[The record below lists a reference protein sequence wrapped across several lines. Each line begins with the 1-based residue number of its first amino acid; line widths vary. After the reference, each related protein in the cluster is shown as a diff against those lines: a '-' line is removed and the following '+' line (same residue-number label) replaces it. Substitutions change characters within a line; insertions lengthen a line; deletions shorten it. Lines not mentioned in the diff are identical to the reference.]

1 MRGRR
6 FRGLTSVVLG
16 VLLALVAAVFAAP
29 RVARAYGLVDTSREG
44 SLTVVYRD
52 DGVGVSG
59 VEVELRHVASVSQTV
74 RLTLD
79 EDYAVYGVSLDID
92 DAEGWRAAAQ
102 TLAGYVERDE
112 LAADG
117 VSVTDEDGRAT
128 FSDLE
133 PGLYL
138 VTSAPIVQGG
148 TRYEQEPALVMVP
161 QLQADD
167 TWEYDAVVELKHED
181 TPLPPPVT
189 HESVSVVKLWLSDDA
204 ASRPASVTVQLLRD
218 GVVVDTQVLSSANGW
233 AHTWTDLDL
242 SYAWT
247 VVEAAVPEGYTGT
260 VHREGDTFIIENE
273 GEPEE
278 PDEPDVPIEP
288 GEPGDPDEPD
298 EPGQPGEPSE
308 PGEPGEPGE
317 PDKPDE
323 PTGGTVPNTGVA
335 RSLAVPLAGAGALLY
350 ALGWWLGR
358 RAERDERS

>member
-16 VLLALVAAVFAAP
+16 VLLALAAVVLAAP
-29 RVARAYGLVDTSREG
+29 RVARAYGLVDTSCEG

-52 DGVGVSG
+52 GDVGVSG

-92 DAEGWRAAAQ
+92 DADGWRAAAQ

-112 LAADG
+112 LAADDA
-117 VSVTDEDGRAT
+117 SVTDADGRAT
-128 FSDLE
+128 FSGLE

-204 ASRPASVTVQLLRD
+204 ATRPASVTVQLLRD

-233 AHTWTDLDL
+233 AHTWTDLDS

-247 VVEAAVPEGYTGT
+247 VVEASVPEGYAGT

-273 GEPEE
+273 AEPDD
-278 PDEPDVPIEP
+278 PDEPED
-288 GEPGDPDEPD
+288 PGDPDEPD
-298 EPGQPGEPSE
+298 EPDEPEDPGDSDE
-308 PGEPGEPGE
+308 
-317 PDKPDE
+317 PDE
-323 PTGGTVPNTGVA
+323 PEEPEEPGGPVDRAWEAVPNTGMA
-335 RSLAVPLAGAGALLY
+335 RSLVVPLAGVGVLLY

-358 RAERDERS
+358 RAGRDGRS